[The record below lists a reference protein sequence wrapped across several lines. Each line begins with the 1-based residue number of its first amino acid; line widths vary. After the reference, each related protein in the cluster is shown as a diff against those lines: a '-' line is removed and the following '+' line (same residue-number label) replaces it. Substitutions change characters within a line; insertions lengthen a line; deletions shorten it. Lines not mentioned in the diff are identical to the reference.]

1 MSNFLIELFYPFI
14 IGIGLQI
21 LMSHFGVLIFSIQWF
36 IIILSSGIL
45 YTVIIKSIKN
55 VNR

>member
-36 IIILSSGIL
+36 IIILGSGIL

-55 VNR
+55 VNG